1 MKSNRA
7 QIDTAIAAIGRGQ
20 NAVIFLYG
28 PDIAQSRAIAD
39 QLNRFPEI
47 EKVEIS
53 GSVLKNDPAML
64 IDEAASISL
73 FSAARYLRVDA
84 NGDEILPALK
94 LLIETPT
101 INNSVVVVTGNLK
114 RESKLL
120 KLALADKKIMAYASY
135 LPEGENASRL
145 VITLGEEKGL
155 RIRPDIA
162 QRLAIYAENNRDLL
176 VSEIEKYALYLNSDK
191 NNPQELT
198 HETIS
203 LIGADNNEGN
213 LARFTGIFFSKDI
226 VLLEKELTNLSDIGI
241 EPILLIR
248 VLLRRALLLADLAG
262 QVSRGL
268 SIPKV
273 IESAGRKIFW
283 KEKGEIAKALS
294 SWRLQQINQL
304 ITFLVSL
311 ECQVKQGKTMGV
323 FYVEQQLLLLIS
335 RLS

>member
-1 MKSNRA
+1 MKSNRS
-7 QIDTAIAAIGRGQ
+7 QIDAAIAAIGRGQ
-20 NAVIFLYG
+20 NAVILLYG

-39 QLNRFPEI
+39 QMNRFPEI
-47 EKVEIS
+47 EKIEIS
-53 GSVLKNDPAML
+53 GAVLKNDPAIL
-64 IDEAASISL
+64 TDEAAAISL
-73 FSAARYLRVDA
+73 FSAARYLRVEA
-84 NGDEILPALK
+84 SGDEILSALQ
-94 LLIETPT
+94 LLIDIPA
-101 INNSVVVVTGNLK
+101 INNSVIIVTGNLK

-120 KLALADKKIMAYASY
+120 KLALADKKILACASY
-135 LPEGENASRL
+135 LPEGENANRL
-145 VITLGEEKGL
+145 VMALGAEKGL
-155 RIRPDIA
+155 RIRSDIA
-162 QRLAIYAENNRDLL
+162 QKLAIYAENNRALL

-198 HETIS
+198 HEVIS

-213 LARFTGIFFSKDI
+213 LARLTGIFFSKNTA
-226 VLLEKELTNLSDIGI
+226 LLEQELASLSDVGI

-262 QVSRGL
+262 LL
-268 SIPKV
+268 SKGISIQKV

-294 SWRLQQINQL
+294 LWRIHQINQL

-311 ECQVKQGKTMGV
+311 ECQIKQGKMIGA